1 MKSVILFET
10 KLVDRGEMMRFLQNF
25 LQNIVAWIV
34 SLESGKPFQK
44 WVPIILKI
52 LGVVAYAF
60 AFVWSIALIMG
71 VVIARGDSDGLGKLI
86 FPYIG
91 SILIGLFNI
100 GIGTLLIMLFWNRSN
115 KITDT
120 NHDSSSILL
129 KIAVILIRF
138 SGEIALIIL
147 ISIGLHTLVLAIFG
161 IGLPG
166 GINLFYLPSA
176 VNISISVDWMFGVI
190 SLIFASIYGI
200 IALIFSYA
208 LAALLNLIIGMATD
222 LRKINTTL
230 STQEISSDS

>member
-1 MKSVILFET
+1 MKSVILLERT
-10 KLVDRGEMMRFLQNF
+10 CRYRGEMMRFF
-25 LQNIVAWIV
+25 QNIVAWIV

-129 KIAVILIRF
+129 KIAVILIRL

-190 SLIFASIYGI
+190 SLIFTSIYGI

-222 LRKINTTL
+222 LRKIDTTL
-230 STQEISSDS
+230 STEEISSDS

>member
-1 MKSVILFET
+1 
-10 KLVDRGEMMRFLQNF
+10 MMRFF
-25 LQNIVAWIV
+25 RNIVAWIV
-34 SLESGKPFQK
+34 SLESGEPFQK

-71 VVIARGDSDGLGKLI
+71 VVIAGGDSDGLGKLI

-115 KITDT
+115 KIRDT

-129 KIAVILIRF
+129 EIAVVLIRL
-138 SGEIALIIL
+138 SGEIALIIF

-166 GINLFYLPSA
+166 GINLFYFPSD
-176 VNISISVDWMFGVI
+176 VNISISVDLTLGVI
-190 SLIFASIYGI
+190 SLIFTSIYGM
-200 IALIFSYA
+200 IALIFSYV

-222 LRKINTTL
+222 LRKIDTTL
-230 STQEISSDS
+230 STEEISSDS

>member
-1 MKSVILFET
+1 MKSVILLERT
-10 KLVDRGEMMRFLQNF
+10 CRYRGEMMRFF
-25 LQNIVAWIV
+25 QNIVAWIV

-71 VVIARGDSDGLGKLI
+71 VVIAGGDRDGLGKLI

-100 GIGTLLIMLFWNRSN
+100 GIGTLLIMLFWNRSD
-115 KITDT
+115 KIRDT

-129 KIAVILIRF
+129 EIAVILIRLF
-138 SGEIALIIL
+138 GEIALIIL
-147 ISIGLHTLVLAIFG
+147 ISTGLHTLVLAIFG

-166 GINLFYLPSA
+166 GINLLYFPFD
-176 VNISISVDWMFGVI
+176 VNMSISADLTLGVI
-190 SLIFASIYGI
+190 SLIFTSIYGM
-200 IALIFSYA
+200 IALIFSYV

-222 LRKINTTL
+222 LRKIDTTL
-230 STQEISSDS
+230 STEEISSDS

>member
-1 MKSVILFET
+1 
-10 KLVDRGEMMRFLQNF
+10 MRFF
-25 LQNIVAWIV
+25 QNIVAWIV

-71 VVIARGDSDGLGKLI
+71 VVIAGGDSDGLGKLI

-100 GIGTLLIMLFWNRSN
+100 GIGTLLIMLFWNRSD
-115 KITDT
+115 KIRDT

-129 KIAVILIRF
+129 EIAVILIRLF
-138 SGEIALIIL
+138 GEIALIIL
-147 ISIGLHTLVLAIFG
+147 ISTGLHTLVLAIFG

-166 GINLFYLPSA
+166 GINLLYFPFD
-176 VNISISVDWMFGVI
+176 VNMSISADLTLGVI
-190 SLIFASIYGI
+190 SLIFTSIYGM
-200 IALIFSYA
+200 IALIFSYV

-222 LRKINTTL
+222 LRKIDTTL
-230 STQEISSDS
+230 STEEISSDS

>member
-10 KLVDRGEMMRFLQNF
+10 KLVDRGEMMHFF
-25 LQNIVAWIV
+25 QNIVAWIV

-71 VVIARGDSDGLGKLI
+71 VVIAGGDSDGLGKLI

-100 GIGTLLIMLFWNRSN
+100 GIGTLLIMLFWNRSD
-115 KITDT
+115 KIRDT

-129 KIAVILIRF
+129 EIAVILIRLF
-138 SGEIALIIL
+138 GEIALIIL
-147 ISIGLHTLVLAIFG
+147 ISTGLHTLVLAIFG

-166 GINLFYLPSA
+166 GINLLYFPFD
-176 VNISISVDWMFGVI
+176 VNMSISADLTLGVI
-190 SLIFASIYGI
+190 SLIFTSIYGM
-200 IALIFSYA
+200 IALIFSYV

-222 LRKINTTL
+222 LRKIDTTL
-230 STQEISSDS
+230 STEEISSDS